1 MTSDRR
7 ISYAEDVEKGDLR
20 NRRPTVDVSDVNA
33 DEGEYTILD
42 RYVSTYRDH
51 RRLSNASSIVSGEE
65 VKVPWWAPW
74 RRLSKKRRTNEDGK
88 EDDGVFRAPDEWIK
102 TDIRDGLKESEIE
115 MRRKRSGWNELTTE
129 KENMF
134 LKFLSYFQGPIL
146 YGNSSHP

>member
-115 MRRKRSGWNELTTE
+115 LR
-129 KENMF
+129 
-134 LKFLSYFQGPIL
+134 
-146 YGNSSHP
+146 